1 MTILAIILL
10 IAIGIALLVLEIL
23 VLPGLIAGIIGG
35 VFILAGVM
43 LTYNTYGSTAGHL
56 TAIGSVIIA
65 AATVVNFLRAKSWKK
80 FGLHSKLEGKTNEVD
95 KLPVKEGDTGITIS
109 ALRPMGTILVG
120 NLRIEA
126 QTKGEMIAENTQVK
140 IISVLPNKVLVEAF

>member
-35 VFILAGVM
+35 VFILAGVLM
-43 LTYNTYGSTAGHL
+43 TYSNYGSEAGHL
-56 TAIGSVIIA
+56 TAIASTILSAGTVIY
-65 AATVVNFLRAKSWKK
+65 FLRSKSWQK
-80 FGLHSKLEGKTNEVD
+80 FGLNSKLEGKTNEVD
-95 KLPVKEGDTGITIS
+95 KLPVAEGDTGITIS
-109 ALRPMGTILVG
+109 ALRPMGTIMIG

-126 QTKGEMIAENTQVK
+126 QTKGEMIPENTPVK
-140 IISVLPNKVLVEAF
+140 IISVLPNKVLVEAV

>member
-35 VFILAGVM
+35 VFILSGVLM
-43 LTYNTYGSTAGHL
+43 TYSNYGSEAGHL
-56 TAIGSVIIA
+56 TAIASVILSA
-65 AATVVNFLRAKSWKK
+65 GTVIYFLRSKSWQK
-80 FGLHSKLEGKTNEVD
+80 FGLNSKLEGKTNEVD
-95 KLPVKEGDTGITIS
+95 KLPVAEGDIGITIS
-109 ALRPMGTILVG
+109 ALRPMGTIMIG

-126 QTKGEMIAENTQVK
+126 QTKGEMIPENSQVK
-140 IISVLPNKVLVEAF
+140 IISVLPNKVLVEAV